1 MSTIAIQYPPDFDG
15 ELHIEHSEKAV
26 LPHSPKSWKEHTF
39 SFTVA
44 DNAMSAETPWEV
56 LVQVAKDILAQEERC
71 MRK

>member
-26 LPHSPKSWKEHTF
+26 LPHSPKSWTDHTY

-44 DNAMSAETPWEV
+44 AHETDPWAI
-56 LVQVAKDILAQEERC
+56 LVSVAKDILAQDARRSA
-71 MRK
+71 RK